1 VATCPACKAKFGG
14 ELNFCPN
21 DGTRLVED
29 AGPAPVEP
37 PRSGPAQLEATAL
50 ATPAELAPTQVTPLQ
65 AVVAAGEM
73 ETRPAAARPVKR
85 ATKSKDTLCGKLV
98 DGRYRI
104 QERIGE
110 GGVGVVYAAEH
121 VQLKRKVALKV
132 LHPLFAPHSEFRLR
146 FEREAQAAS
155 RTSHPACVAVLDF
168 GTFEGRPY
176 LVMEFVEGRLLSE
189 RLQEKALNPTEAVLI
204 ARQVLGALRHA
215 HSLGIIH
222 RDVKPGNIMLCEPT
236 RTGAQV
242 KLLDFGLAKNLDSH
256 AGDPSNALTQV
267 GAVFGTPG
275 YLSPEQAAGVPVDA
289 RSDLYSLGV
298 VLFEMVCC
306 RKPFASDDQ
315 LEVLQA
321 HISTPPPKA
330 STFRPDIS
338 PALEDVI
345 ARALDKSRETRF
357 QTADDFIDAL
367 ANVPEAHFAGISGR
381 VSASGPTASTTAA
394 SGPTSGP
401 VVRDPSEP
409 LPPPPGVPP
418 ETTAP
423 VRPDRRK
430 LLAIGLIAGGGLVV
444 VVLAV
449 IMALTIASWLRG
461 HGAKAGRAASRVSA
475 VPAKA
480 KPPREPRSGRRVKPA
495 EPPRPAQPGTG
506 APPATV
512 EPPREAPAPEPK
524 VAETP
529 APAPKAAEPASPD
542 VKRAEAALK
551 AGQTGTAI
559 RLARRAVARHP
570 TDARAR
576 LALGHAYY
584 RKLWHSDAFDEYG
597 HAIDADGGVRDDRTV
612 QQHAIAALGRAR
624 TARRAT
630 TFIVDKLGAAA
641 QPALEE
647 AARSSKDK
655 DVRRHAAAILAKL
668 RADPAAP

>member
-1 VATCPACKAKFGG
+1 MLTCPACKATFGN
-14 ELNFCPN
+14 EVKFCPK
-21 DGTRLVED
+21 DGTRLVGE
-29 AGPAPVEP
+29 APKREP
-37 PRSGPAQLEATAL
+37 TPVADQAALAAIATTAL
-50 ATPAELAPTQVTPLQ
+50 ASAEELAPTKLSLPPRM
-65 AVVAAGEM
+65 ASGEVD
-73 ETRPAAARPVKR
+73 TRPAAALPVKR
-85 ATKSKDTLCGKLV
+85 KSKAKDTLCGKLV

-104 QERIGE
+104 IERIGE

-189 RLQEKALNPTEAVLI
+189 RLQEKAASPTEAVII
-204 ARQVLGALRHA
+204 ARQILGALRHA

-242 KLLDFGLAKNLDSH
+242 KLLDFGLAKNLDSTS
-256 AGDPSNALTQV
+256 GDPSHALTQV

-321 HISTPPPKA
+321 HISSPPPKA

-345 ARALDKSRETRF
+345 ARALDKNRDTRF
-357 QTADDFIDAL
+357 QSADEFIDAL
-367 ANVPEAHFAGISGR
+367 QDVPEAHFTGISGR
-381 VSASGPTASTTAA
+381 VSAAAPALAPTAAA
-394 SGPTSGP
+394 ATPPAVPAAADDAGAPPRPAP
-401 VVRDPSEP
+401 V
-409 LPPPPGVPP
+409 

-423 VRPDRRK
+423 VRRDRRQ
-430 LLAIGLIAGGGLVV
+430 LIQVALIAGGGLVAV
-444 VVLAV
+444 AVAV
-449 IMALTIASWLRG
+449 ILALMLASWLRSVG
-461 HGAKAGRAASRVSA
+461 SHRGRPTGRASVVTAKTK
-475 VPAKA
+475 AKA
-480 KPPREPRSGRRVKPA
+480 KVPAPPRHDSRLPRAV
-495 EPPRPAQPGTG
+495 
-506 APPATV
+506 APPGPAA
-512 EPPREAPAPEPK
+512 PDSMPAPEP
-524 VAETP
+524 AP
-529 APAPKAAEPASPD
+529 APAPAPADSAVAREAASPE

-551 AGQTGTAI
+551 AGQVGTAI
-559 RLARRAVARHP
+559 RVARRVLSKHHNDP
-570 TDARAR
+570 RAH
-576 LALGHAYY
+576 LVLGHAYY
-584 RKLWHSDAFDEYG
+584 RKLWHSDALDEYG
-597 HAIDADGGVRDDRTV
+597 HAIADDPTVRDDPTV
-612 QQHAIAALGRAR
+612 QRNAIACLGHAR
-624 TARRAT
+624 TARRGT
-630 TFIVDKLGAAA
+630 TFIVEKLGAAA
-641 QPALEE
+641 TGALED
-647 AARSSKDK
+647 AARNSRDA
-655 DVRRHAAAILAKL
+655 DIRRRAAEIVARLKA
-668 RADPAAP
+668 APAAP

>member
-1 VATCPACKAKFGG
+1 VATCPACRAKFG
-14 ELNFCPN
+14 EDLKFCPN
-21 DGTRLVED
+21 DGTPLVD
-29 AGPAPVEP
+29 AVRATAPGPGAVPVPRELAP
-37 PRSGPAQLEATAL
+37 TAL
-50 ATPAELAPTQVTPLQ
+50 ATPAELAPTQVTPMKSST
-65 AVVAAGEM
+65 ASGEM

-85 ATKSKDTLCGKLV
+85 ASKSKDTLCGKLV

-168 GTFEGRPY
+168 GTFESRPY

-242 KLLDFGLAKNLDSH
+242 KLLDFGLAKNLDSQ

-345 ARALDKSRETRF
+345 ARALDKNRETRF
-357 QTADDFIDAL
+357 QNADEFIDAL
-367 ANVPEAHFAGISGR
+367 TNVPEASFAGISGR
-381 VSASGPTASTTAA
+381 VSASGPTVASAPTPAPPAPPAA
-394 SGPTSGP
+394 A
-401 VVRDPSEP
+401 
-409 LPPPPGVPP
+409 PPADAAAPPRGVAP
-418 ETTAP
+418 EATAP

-430 LLAIGLIAGGGLVV
+430 LLTYGLIAGGAVLVV
-444 VVLAV
+444 VGAV
-449 IMALTIASWLRG
+449 VMALTLASWLRG
-461 HGAKAGRAASRVSA
+461 HGGRRDRATPRGSVVTSKAKAPRPARRG
-475 VPAKA
+475 VPPVVA
-480 KPPREPRSGRRVKPA
+480 PREPEPAPA
-495 EPPRPAQPGTG
+495 EPGPAPEAPPPETRATDAPPPEPRPA
-506 APPATV
+506 
-512 EPPREAPAPEPK
+512 EAAPE
-524 VAETP
+524 
-529 APAPKAAEPASPD
+529 

-551 AGQTGTAI
+551 AGQVGAAV
-559 RLARRAVARHP
+559 RLARKAVARHR
-570 TDARAR
+570 TDPRAH
-576 LALGHAYY
+576 LVLGHAYY
-584 RKLWHSDAFDEYG
+584 RKLWDADAFDAYAR
-597 HAIDADGGVRDDRTV
+597 AIAADCGLRGDRTV
-612 QQHAIAALGRAR
+612 QAHAVAALGKAR
-624 TARRAT
+624 SQKRAT
-630 TFIVDKLGAAA
+630 KFIVDTLGAAA
-641 QPALEE
+641 VPALEE
-647 AARSSKDK
+647 AVRSSKDA
-655 DVRRHAAAILAKL
+655 DVRRRAAAVLATL
-668 RADPAAP
+668 RAAP